1 MKFEENA
8 NYSSESI
15 NRFLILN
22 EVGDDMIEDMISAQL
37 ENPLTHNIFED
48 YLTLINDR
56 EESLREDYEDD
67 SDFMKAFLEFK
78 DSIYNK
84 IRQAAQDRFGIT
96 INSEGDDVVEKLAIE
111 NIYRIFFLEYQDTI
125 KNLITSYIYKNRKGE
140 IQSWVEAKK
149 DIFSSSA
156 RKTYKDT
163 REALIMSNISL
174 VISKVLDVYMS
185 DDECV
190 EYMQFDNFSPSIDSF
205 IDNFNGGIII
215 TDNLFDNLKTPY
227 VMGVEDDASIE
238 SVVRADVQKD
248 LYDKFQTEEINIVGA
263 YDPTLINTEE

>member
-22 EVGDDMIEDMISAQL
+22 EIGDDMIEDMISSQL
-37 ENPLTHNIFED
+37 ENPLTHNIYED

-56 EESLREDYEDD
+56 ESSLRDEYEDS
-67 SDFMKAFLEFK
+67 SDFMKAFMEFK

-84 IRQAAQDRFGIT
+84 IRQTALDRFGIT
-96 INSEGDDVVEKLAIE
+96 VNAEGDEVLEKLAIE

-156 RKTYKDT
+156 RKTYKDS
-163 REALIMSNISL
+163 REALIMSNISS
-174 VISKVLDVYMS
+174 VISRVLDVYMS
-185 DDECV
+185 DDDV
-190 EYMQFDNFSPSIDSF
+190 IEYMQFDNFSPSIDSF
-205 IDNFNGGIII
+205 IDNYYNGIII
-215 TDNLFDNLKTPY
+215 TDNLYDNLKTPY
-227 VMGVEDDASIE
+227 VMGIEEDASIE

-248 LYDKFQTEEINIVGA
+248 LYDRFQTEEINIVGA
-263 YDPTLINTEE
+263 YDPTLINNED